1 MNSEKFVT
9 KTENM
14 NKRFQISKKGKKR
27 KFPSFK
33 YDKYMVI
40 NRVKVIKTGA

>member
-14 NKRFQISKKGKKR
+14 NKRFQISKKEKKEN
-27 KFPSFK
+27 SHLLN
-33 YDKYMVI
+33 MI
-40 NRVKVIKTGA
+40 NTWLLTG